1 MPKKLHPYYD
11 KPLLLSLFPPTN
23 LIFLSRK
30 LGYSRAGKMTLA
42 NGHYDG
48 GQEYLEVRYNE
59 AVARREVIER
69 DKARGVLVRRLG
81 WPAAMLTLM
90 SLTGK
95 KISCL

>member
-1 MPKKLHPYYD
+1 
-11 KPLLLSLFPPTN
+11 
-23 LIFLSRK
+23 
-30 LGYSRAGKMTLA
+30 MTLA

-95 KISCL
+95 NNSCLHKMGAKHDGVFTI

>member
-1 MPKKLHPYYD
+1 
-11 KPLLLSLFPPTN
+11 
-23 LIFLSRK
+23 
-30 LGYSRAGKMTLA
+30 MTLA

-95 KISCL
+95 KKFHVCRVRKLICILSENSKCLKVYRFVSSPFIYNGSQK